1 VRSVDETPTER
12 LDYAVLSTTYGA
24 LLATLALAGRRHADS
39 QPVTSSEMAPIA
51 LATFALS
58 KTLVHE
64 KVETWLRAPFVE
76 EAGGEKRPRGRGLR
90 YAVGELFTC
99 TRCMGT
105 WSALAL
111 VSLRIAR
118 PEAGRSVVAVLA
130 TAGANDF
137 LQAGFSRVCAD

>member
-1 VRSVDETPTER
+1 MRPVDETPTDP
-12 LDYAVLSTTYGA
+12 LNYAVLSTTYGA
-24 LLATLALAGRRHADS
+24 LLATLALAARRHSDAE
-39 QPVTSSEMAPIA
+39 PLTSSEMAPLA

-76 EAGGEKRPRGRGLR
+76 EAGGEKRPRGRGMR

-111 VSLRIAR
+111 VSLRVAR
-118 PEAGRSVVAVLA
+118 PDAGRSVVSVLA
-130 TAGANDF
+130 AAGANDF
-137 LQAGFSRVCAD
+137 LQAGFSRLCTD